1 MARVIKIDNALQKRF
16 SKNQKRNKKD
26 IQISILIVCEG
37 TKTEPNYFKS
47 FPKKVGVFVFDIQTD
62 GIGTNTLKVVEKAM
76 ELRDNSITKFDRVWA
91 VFDRDSFKSNS
102 FNSAI
107 LKAKANNISC
117 AWSNEA
123 FELWYLLHFQ
133 YRNTP
138 MSRTEYEKAIEDEV
152 NKKLEN
158 KKKSYKY
165 FKNDEY
171 LDNETKTYNILK
183 KYGSQT
189 NAIENAK
196 KLSEKYT
203 DERFHIHNP
212 RTQVF
217 ELVEQLIGQD
227 NILNDEIMK
236 KYNLE
241 Q

>member
-47 FPKKVGVFVFDIQTD
+47 FPKKVGVFVFDIQTA
-62 GIGTNTLKVVEKAM
+62 GTGTNTLKVIEKAI
-76 ELRDNSITKFDRVWA
+76 ELRDNSIAKFDRVWA

-107 LKAKANNISC
+107 SKAKANNISC

-138 MSRTEYEKAIEDEV
+138 MSRMEYAKAIE
-152 NKKLEN
+152 
-158 KKKSYKY
+158 
-165 FKNDEY
+165 
-171 LDNETKTYNILK
+171 I
-183 KYGSQT
+183 
-189 NAIENAK
+189 II
-196 KLSEKYT
+196 
-203 DERFHIHNP
+203 ERFP
-212 RTQVF
+212 LCRA
-217 ELVEQLIGQD
+217 
-227 NILNDEIMK
+227 
-236 KYNLE
+236 
-241 Q
+241 